1 MAVVSS
7 LLDKPVPDD
16 MIAIGEVG
24 LGGEVRNV
32 VNLEIRLRE
41 AQRMG
46 FTRAVIPKHS
56 MRQLD
61 YEEFSNMELLGVTYV
76 KQAISLL

>member
-1 MAVVSS
+1 
-7 LLDKPVPDD
+7 